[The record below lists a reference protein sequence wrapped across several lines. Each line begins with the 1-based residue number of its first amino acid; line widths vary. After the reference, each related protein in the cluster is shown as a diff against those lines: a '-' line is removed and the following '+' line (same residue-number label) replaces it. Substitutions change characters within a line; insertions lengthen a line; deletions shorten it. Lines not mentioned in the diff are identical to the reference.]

1 MRLERAERGA
11 PAAVFAHMRWILLLV
26 FLLAACSK
34 GPQADLPYIGQ
45 ARSLAAEW
53 ALVNEQAVEGKLT
66 GSYVQTMRQSAREQL
81 QTCEKAL
88 SQPQSD
94 YAQEITA
101 ILKQPDDASPAALR
115 AHARKLKRI
124 EDSLESA

>member
-1 MRLERAERGA
+1 
-11 PAAVFAHMRWILLLV
+11 MRWILLLV